1 MWNIGINMNP
11 AETVS
16 NLSVQVPNLS
26 QQETLELLG
35 ELIDRRWICS
45 HSISIINAPTLNL
58 AAEDME
64 YLKVINSIN

>member
-1 MWNIGINMNP
+1 MWNIGINMN
-11 AETVS
+11 ATETVS
-16 NLSVQVPNLS
+16 ILGVQVSNLS

-35 ELIDRRWICS
+35 ELIDRLWICS

-64 YLKVINSIN
+64 YLTVINSIN

>member
-1 MWNIGINMNP
+1 MWNIGINMNA

-16 NLSVQVPNLS
+16 ILSVQVSNLS

-35 ELIDRRWICS
+35 ELIDRRWICG

-64 YLKVINSIN
+64 YLTVINSIN